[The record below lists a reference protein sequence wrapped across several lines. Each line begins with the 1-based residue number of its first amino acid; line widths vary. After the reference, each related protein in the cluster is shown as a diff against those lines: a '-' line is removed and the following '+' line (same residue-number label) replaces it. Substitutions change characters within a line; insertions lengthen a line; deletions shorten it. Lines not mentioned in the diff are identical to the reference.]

1 MRCYVHPCTSLAGR
15 GGKAGFVY
23 LPSLCVCVCLCG
35 CVCVCVCVCVL
46 SRARAW
52 LRVRM
57 IFISHVPIHVLFNV
71 FLVNTTESEIDLS
84 QFPLLPKGNERQPSV
99 CK

>member
-1 MRCYVHPCTSLAGR
+1 MLCSSLHFIGGPWREGR
-15 GGKAGFVY
+15 FRIFTFPV
-23 LPSLCVCVCLCG
+23 CVCVLVWVR
-35 CVCVCVCVCVL
+35 VCVCVCVCVL